1 MRWDPLLVE
10 AVARELDGTLD
21 RARVRSLLLEPDAR
35 RVLLFLRE
43 GTLVLELHP
52 AAGWISL
59 LEPGEPPADA
69 RPLAARVRG
78 VRALPDESVLV
89 FSLQRI
95 RGKDEGVELVV
106 EFTGNR
112 WNALVVG
119 HRSRQVRHVLL
130 PREEKT
136 RSLTVGAP
144 YQAPPSTGRNTT
156 PSPSWWAETVA
167 GEDRGTLLRSVA
179 WTSSLNAPVFLEG
192 GQDDGEPAEGGPSDG
207 GPAEGASGGGPRVPP
222 GVEGYGRWLRM
233 RDPDG
238 WSPRILKTDRGLQPY
253 PISLPGV
260 EEIPTGTL
268 LDAIRQARV
277 ETEGDSEASLRVP
290 AALLARGERW
300 VERLRRRAGG
310 MARELARA
318 RDPGPVRSVG
328 DLILARFGEIR
339 KGASAVNL
347 TDFQGN
353 EVEVELDPPLPPHE
367 NAKRYYDE
375 AARLERVRE
384 GLPDRIAAAQEEL
397 ARWEALMEGVA
408 AGTTP
413 PETLAEAMGPDHGS
427 GRGKGGKERG
437 RGDQATAPPYRR
449 YRSSGGLEIRVGR
462 GARHNDDLTF
472 HHSAPDDIWLH
483 VREAPGAHVILR
495 WGREENPPAR
505 DLEEAAVLAALG
517 SEARHAGVVPVDWT
531 RRKHVRKPRKAAP
544 GAVIPGRVQTLFVE
558 PDPALEKRLQPEG

>member
-10 AVARELDGTLD
+10 AVAQELDGTLD

-119 HRSRQVRHVLL
+119 HRSRQIRHVLL

-156 PSPSWWAETVA
+156 PSPSWWAETMA

-192 GQDDGEPAEGGPSDG
+192 GPDDGEPAEGGPDDG
-207 GPAEGASGGGPRVPP
+207 EPAEGGP
-222 GVEGYGRWLRM
+222 
-233 RDPDG
+233 
-238 WSPRILKTDRGLQPY
+238 
-253 PISLPGV
+253 
-260 EEIPTGTL
+260 
-268 LDAIRQARV
+268 
-277 ETEGDSEASLRVP
+277 
-290 AALLARGERW
+290 
-300 VERLRRRAGG
+300 
-310 MARELARA
+310 
-318 RDPGPVRSVG
+318 
-328 DLILARFGEIR
+328 
-339 KGASAVNL
+339 
-347 TDFQGN
+347 
-353 EVEVELDPPLPPHE
+353 
-367 NAKRYYDE
+367 
-375 AARLERVRE
+375 
-384 GLPDRIAAAQEEL
+384 
-397 ARWEALMEGVA
+397 
-408 AGTTP
+408 
-413 PETLAEAMGPDHGS
+413 
-427 GRGKGGKERG
+427 
-437 RGDQATAPPYRR
+437 
-449 YRSSGGLEIRVGR
+449 
-462 GARHNDDLTF
+462 
-472 HHSAPDDIWLH
+472 
-483 VREAPGAHVILR
+483 
-495 WGREENPPAR
+495 
-505 DLEEAAVLAALG
+505 
-517 SEARHAGVVPVDWT
+517 
-531 RRKHVRKPRKAAP
+531 
-544 GAVIPGRVQTLFVE
+544 
-558 PDPALEKRLQPEG
+558 